1 MVWRLFPSSD
11 ADGNGIWNGIY
22 NFPLGDLEYK
32 YEVDNWTHQEDL
44 IDDMQNGASCAPIT
58 DYWGYANRI
67 VTVSNSINS
76 TDDNYGSVT
85 IVLHQFLDV

>member
-1 MVWRLFPSSD
+1 MGM
-11 ADGNGIWNGIY
+11 AY

-76 TDDNYGSVT
+76 TDDNYGSCDDCVAP
-85 IVLHQFLDV
+85 VLGCLDPAS